1 MPETAEVA
9 ARRADLKPRRD
20 NLGLQQTETLAAL
33 AAEPQDGVVAP
44 GKLNL
49 SELQKVLRNDEA
61 YLKMLVI
68 GDTVYAK
75 LIGPHDAAL
84 WRADIGAAGLDPEV
98 AAILSTISTVE
109 NGRLVPSTFA
119 AAHDR
124 LDYTHLLRTIG
135 RPTPRQKRAP
145 VV

>member
-49 SELQKVLRNDEA
+49 SALQQVLRNDEA

-68 GDTVYAK
+68 GDTVYAM
-75 LIGPHDAAL
+75 LIGPADAAL
-84 WRADIGAAGLDPEV
+84 WRADIGAAGLDQAV
-98 AAILSTISTVE
+98 DALRSTIATVE
-109 NGRLVPSTFA
+109 HRRRRTYPLDPATPRPLSPRPSGPCP
-119 AAHDR
+119 R
-124 LDYTHLLRTIG
+124 P
-135 RPTPRQKRAP
+135 PTPNP
-145 VV
+145 PH